1 MRSTLFR
8 EEASAALQ
16 TKAWGRIVMVRPPR
30 FAWWTGLAV
39 ATALAVIAFLV
50 WGSYA
55 PRASVAGRVVPSQ
68 GLIKVSAGQ
77 GGRVAWLGVAE
88 GQAVRAG
95 QPLLRIDRDQ
105 WVAQGD
111 EVAAAQALISAQT
124 QAMVNSLDAEHRRR
138 LQLHQGQRQQLQDR
152 LAALESDLVRMNAQL
167 DAQALR
173 IKLLDDVQNRYRIL
187 SDEGIVSKDQW
198 QLRQADWL
206 NESIRLTELQRQ
218 RDALRDELRLK
229 QQEREQR
236 GLSQQDELA
245 DLERRRLALQQ
256 EQLDG
261 ERQREVLVRA
271 PLDGRVSALAVHVG
285 QVVDAQRT
293 LLNLLPGDARLT
305 VHLQVPGRAVGLIA
319 VGDVVRMRFP
329 AYPHQKHGHLEGV
342 VQSVSDTPLSV
353 SELAQ
358 AGEALAVGETMAGA
372 PVADEVR
379 FLVQVSLPRAYIV
392 ARERQWPL
400 RPGMAVE
407 ADVLGEPMRLYEWV
421 LEPLRAL
428 KDKVRS

>member
-8 EEASAALQ
+8 DEAAAALQ

-30 FAWWTGLAV
+30 FAWWTALAV
-39 ATALAVIAFLV
+39 ATALGVLAFLI

-55 PRASVAGRVVPSQ
+55 PRVSVAGRVVPSQ

-77 GGRVAWLGVAE
+77 SGRVAWLGVRE
-88 GQAVRAG
+88 GEAVRAG
-95 QPLLRIDRDQ
+95 QPLMRIDRDQ
-105 WVAQGD
+105 WIAQGD
-111 EVAAAQALISAQT
+111 ELTAAQALISAQT
-124 QAMVNSLDAEHRRR
+124 RVMVSSLDAERQRR

-152 LAALESDLVRMNAQL
+152 LVALESDLARMNAQI

-173 IKLLDDVQNRYRIL
+173 IKLLDEVQNRYRIL
-187 SDEGIVSKDQW
+187 SEEGIVSKDQW

-206 NESIRLTELQRQ
+206 NESIRLQDLQRQ
-218 RDALRDELRLK
+218 RDTLRDELRLK
-229 QQEREQR
+229 QQERTQR
-236 GLSQQDELA
+236 DLSQQDELA
-245 DLERRRLALQQ
+245 DIDRRRLTLEQQ
-256 EQLDG
+256 QLDG
-261 ERQREVLVRA
+261 ERQREVLMRA
-271 PLDGRVSALAVHVG
+271 PLNGRVSALAVHVG
-285 QVVDAQRT
+285 QVVDPQRT
-293 LLNLLPGDARLT
+293 LLNLLPGQARLT
-305 VHLQVPGRAVGLIA
+305 VHLQVPGRAVGLMA

-353 SELAQ
+353 GELAQ
-358 AGEALAVGETMAGA
+358 AGEALALGETAAGA
-372 PVADEVR
+372 QVADEVR

-392 ARERQWPL
+392 ARDRQWPL

-407 ADVLGEPMRLYEWV
+407 ADVLGEPMRLYQWV